1 MKKNN
6 LNQWWNIS
14 GNYKILHKI
23 NPLRLEFILNNFDKS
38 ISKKNVLDIGCGG
51 GLISESLA
59 KKKAK
64 VTGIDENIYSIKQA
78 KEHAKI
84 SSLKIKYINQ
94 SLDSFFNKNKK
105 KFDLILCLE
114 VLEHVNDV
122 EKTLDKITKLL
133 NPGAILILST
143 INRNLK
149 SLIFAKIFG
158 EYILNWI
165 PIGTHQFEKFL
176 KPEEISE
183 LLKLKKIKIKK
194 IKGLEFNPILNKWL
208 LSENTDINYFIVG
221 KK

>member
-6 LNQWWNIS
+6 LNQWWNIR

-64 VTGIDENIYSIKQA
+64 VTGIDENICSIKQA

-183 LLKLKKIKIKK
+183 LLKLTKIKIKK

>member
-1 MKKNN
+1 MEKNK
-6 LNQWWNIS
+6 LSEWWNIN

-23 NPLRLEFILNNFDKS
+23 NPLRLQFILNNFDKS
-38 ISKKNVLDIGCGG
+38 IKKKHVLDIGCGG

-59 KKKAK
+59 KINAQ
-64 VTGIDENIYSIKQA
+64 VTGIDENIYNIKQA

-84 SSLKIKYINQ
+84 NSLKITYKNQ
-94 SLDSFFNKNKK
+94 SLDLFFKKNKK

-114 VLEHVNDV
+114 VLEHVDNV
-122 EKTLDKITKLL
+122 EKTIEKISKLM
-133 NPGAILILST
+133 NPDGTLILST

-158 EYILNWI
+158 EYVLNWI

-176 KPEEISE
+176 KPKEIAE
-183 LLKLKKIKIKK
+183 FLKLKKIKIKK
-194 IKGLEFNPILNKWL
+194 IKGMEFNPISNKWL
-208 LSENTDINYFIVG
+208 LSNNTNINYFIVG

>member
-6 LNQWWNIS
+6 LNQWWNIR

-23 NPLRLEFILNNFDKS
+23 NPLRLEFILNNFGKS

-59 KKKAK
+59 KKNAK
-64 VTGIDENIYSIKQA
+64 VTGIDENAFNIKQA

-84 SSLKIKYINQ
+84 NSLKINYINQ
-94 SLDSFFNKNKK
+94 SLDFFFKKNKK

-122 EKTLDKITKLL
+122 EEALDKITKLL
-133 NPGAILILST
+133 NPRATLILST

-158 EYILNWI
+158 EYVLNWI

-176 KPEEISE
+176 KPEEIIE
-183 LLKLKKIKIKK
+183 FLKLKKIKVKK
-194 IKGLEFNPILNKWL
+194 IKGLEFSPISNKWL
-208 LSENTDINYFIVG
+208 LTNNTNINYFIVG